1 MFTRT
6 QGSYGQDQELRGSRP
21 TSLHAVGLASHLV
34 WRENV
39 SLFLWSDIVS
49 VTDVRRRCVLRFC
62 TAVDERR
69 SSSSCKA
76 TRSRFCVVLI
86 LRNSKLI
93 PIRAKQVIRSV
104 QSFVPLTFM
113 KSRLIFICPK
123 ATRSRCDLKPQFFS
137 RSFCQEQFFS
147 THNRLQVYFEP
158 SS

>member
-1 MFTRT
+1 MLSCLREPKAHD
-6 QGSYGQDQELRGSRP
+6 QDQELRGSRP

-34 WRENV
+34 WREIV
-39 SLFLWSDIVS
+39 SLFLWSDTVS

-104 QSFVPLTFM
+104 QTFVPLTFVWP
-113 KSRLIFICPK
+113 R

-137 RSFCQEQFFS
+137 CSSCQEQFSS
-147 THNRLQVYFEP
+147 TQNRLQVYFEP